1 MAPQKKKKRQAK
13 DSRYVRT
20 PFPDTHGHIMSAVK
34 LAAVPPEPMAT
45 SHIFRIMFVNQGKVY
60 EIYARKVSH
69 GDLFGFIEV
78 EEVLFGERSSV
89 VLDPSE
95 ERIKSEFEGVKR
107 TFLPMHSVLRIDEV
121 KKQGAS
127 KITAVEGGANV
138 AQFPMPMYGAP
149 PSEKK

>member
-1 MAPQKKKKRQAK
+1 MAA
-13 DSRYVRT
+13 
-20 PFPDTHGHIMSAVK
+20 
-34 LAAVPPEPMAT
+34 

-60 EIYARKVSH
+60 EIYARQVSH

-78 EEVLFGERSSV
+78 EELLFGERSTV
-89 VLDPSE
+89 VLDPGE

-121 KKQGAS
+121 KKQGMS

-138 AQFPMPMYGAP
+138 TQFPMPIYGSP
-149 PSEKK
+149 PSDKK